1 MTSLFSSDAFS
12 GSLEARSDNLE
23 CHSDR
28 AGDYYGL
35 GIRMGVYFAWLNAYL
50 CHTLLPSGI
59 GSAASAN
66 TVFLLTLFI
75 ALAKDS
81 MRDHLTQVD
90 ALVLMHLCGG
100 ATFGIISIWGYR
112 TRLYADK
119 GPKAVGYFGSY
130 GTHIRVFISF
140 AISAYGLWFWS
151 MGVTGKL
158 RSLGPGDEMESGK
171 NPEEC
176 GNLYTFFFTKIR
188 ADQGIRYYYIVVC
201 AGCTLYFGA
210 MLLVSSLAFWFSAE
224 RVLGIAGD
232 RWAHT
237 AHVDTMMRPRYATG
251 FSQKE

>member
-1 MTSLFSSDAFS
+1 MNGFSSADVLVD
-12 GSLEARSDNLE
+12 SLEERSANLE

-35 GIRMGVYFAWLNAYL
+35 GIRMGVYFAWINAYL
-50 CHTLLPSGI
+50 CHILLPSGI

-66 TVFLLTLFI
+66 TVFLLTLFA

-81 MRDHLTQVD
+81 MRDHLSQVD

-112 TRLYADK
+112 TRLYIDK
-119 GPKAVGYFGSY
+119 GPKAVGFFGSY

-140 AISAYGLWFWS
+140 AISAYGLWFWAY
-151 MGVTGKL
+151 GVVGGL
-158 RSLGPGDEMESGK
+158 EPLGPGDKMKSGK
-171 NPEEC
+171 NSESCSE
-176 GNLYTFFFTKIR
+176 LYTFFFTKIR
-188 ADQGIRYYYIVVC
+188 ADQGIRFYYIVIC

-210 MLLVSSLAFWFSAE
+210 MLFASSLALWFSIE
-224 RVLGIAGD
+224 RLLGIAGD
-232 RWAHT
+232 RWAHS

-251 FSQKE
+251 FSEKE